1 MHYNLTTIRKRKAQN
16 NDDPLYR
23 KNYVQ
28 SQKIIIEYERDTAA
42 PENILLKL
50 TIIMTIFLP
59 FKRYSIGLLKS

>member
-1 MHYNLTTIRKRKAQN
+1 MHYNSTTIRKRKARN

-50 TIIMTIFLP
+50 TIIMTNF
-59 FKRYSIGLLKS
+59 FYHLKDTA